1 MSGHIALERTGARAT
16 ITIAN
21 PEKRNAMSLAMWQDL
36 TAKMHECGQADDL
49 RVVVLRGE
57 GGKAFVSGADIG
69 GADVGAGAHG
79 LQAYDAATS
88 DAYHAVAQCPHPVL
102 VQIDGYCIGGG
113 LGLAVAADIRI
124 CDETSQFAIPAAKLG
139 VGYSVD
145 GVAMLMQL
153 VGPSMTKDILFTARR
168 LGAEEALRVG
178 LVSQIVGKGQV
189 ADRIDQ
195 MASAVID
202 NAPLTL
208 RTVKQTVAALARRPD
223 DAALGHIQELVDGC
237 FASADHREGLA
248 AFFAKRPAVF
258 KGR

>member
-1 MSGHIALERTGARAT
+1 MSGHIALERAGARAT
-16 ITIAN
+16 ITISN

-36 TAKMHECGQADDL
+36 TAKMHECGQDDDL

-79 LQAYDAATS
+79 LLAYDAATS
-88 DAYHAVAQCPHPVL
+88 DAYRAVAQCPHPVL

-189 ADRIDQ
+189 ADRIDE
-195 MASAVID
+195 MAAAVIE

-208 RTVKQTVAALARRPD
+208 RTVKQTVAALAWRPD
-223 DAALGHIQELVDGC
+223 DDAMLAIQELIDGC
-237 FASADHREGLA
+237 FASADHREGLE